1 MSEKLTLFVIF
12 KFILHFMILLV
23 DSALLIR
30 LLVDEHYIWAALSGS
45 WILLAY
51 LVSLSAV
58 TIGKYSTGDF
68 MSCTKFILL
77 ATKVHA
83 EFVGSF
89 FHSAPQV
96 VTQLAVYWSAIYG
109 HDFETFNDV
118 GSSRWLFAI
127 IDILSPLLNFISLV
141 STGVSYNREPGPWAR
156 QVCHA
161 LSVLITCLLRVFV
174 FSIIFKVAPLIS
186 VCVLSSLLMI
196 SITIY
201 SLCGESYHSII
212 LGYVSLFLPCGHNNA
227 QALKSAKFTFQI
239 GLPELERS
247 RINYEGILTRVKKYF
262 GLQLFLTLV
271 LNAPLITLT
280 EIWLFDSEHS
290 FDISPVIQ
298 SRVFIYCTGFILS
311 FISLV
316 IYGLYYI
323 QCKAA
328 REAARTWT
336 GLAPARSPLVSR
348 SQDLDSNNEQQP
360 TSREAGAT
368 PRAVDVGRQP
378 PQSGDAGRRP
388 PQSGDA
394 GLRPTSQYS
403 VSPSAPRI
411 SEYRLSGGLDPPGNR
426 KCDNEDCVTCTWLIE
441 GPYFYS
447 SVSKR
452 QYLFMTPV
460 TCTDTS
466 IIYLVTC
473 HRCSK
478 QYVGK
483 TQNSLRERHYGH
495 RREIDTLSSP
505 LGKHFGEICGID
517 SWRIQIIDKCQPHE
531 LKSREAYWMHEV
543 KSLAPTGLNIRDEA
557 GGGVVRGAGD
567 RY

>member
-30 LLVDEHYIWAALSGS
+30 LLADKHYIWAALSGT
-45 WILLAY
+45 WIVLAY
-51 LVSLSAV
+51 LVALSAV

-77 ATKVHA
+77 GTKVHA
-83 EFVGSF
+83 EFVAAF

-127 IDILSPLLNFISLV
+127 IEVLSPFLNFVSLV
-141 STGVSYNREPGPWAR
+141 STGVSYNGEPGPWAR

-161 LSVLITCLLRVFV
+161 MSVLITCLLRVFV
-174 FSIIFKVAPLIS
+174 FSIILKVAPLIS
-186 VCVLSSLLMI
+186 VCVLSLLLMI
-196 SITIY
+196 NITMY
-201 SLCGESYHSII
+201 SVCGESYHSVI

-227 QALKSAKFTFQI
+227 QALKSAKFPFQI

-247 RINYEGILTRVKKYF
+247 RINHEGMLTRVQKYF
-262 GLQLFLTLV
+262 GLQLFVTLA
-271 LNAPLITLT
+271 LNATMITFT
-280 EIWLFDSEHS
+280 EIWLFDSELS
-290 FDISPVIQ
+290 VDISPILQ
-298 SRVFIYCTGFILS
+298 SRVFIYCTGFVLS
-311 FISLV
+311 LISLV

-336 GLAPARSPLVSR
+336 GLGPARSPLVSR
-348 SQDLDSNNEQQP
+348 IQDPESNTEQP
-360 TSREAGAT
+360 TASREAGAT
-368 PRAVDVGRQP
+368 ARSTDVRPRL
-378 PQSGDAGRRP
+378 PQSADAGRRP
-388 PQSGDA
+388 P
-394 GLRPTSQYS
+394 SQYS

-411 SEYRLSGGLDPPGNR
+411 SSEYRLSGGLDPPGNR

-466 IIYLVTC
+466 IIYMVTC

-517 SWRIQIIDKCQPHE
+517 SWRIQIIDKCQSHE

-543 KSLAPTGLNIRDEA
+543 KSLAPSGLNIRDEA
-557 GGGVVRGAGD
+557 GGGVVRGAAGD